1 MAWALHSVVQVVNED
16 GLMADED
23 MIGNGIGAAVSANG
37 NGFIKI
43 LMAVAAVIVLSAV
56 SIVAT
61 LYVTGAMTGYRGGSV
76 EATQAVSNH
85 GPASRQDSFREPIY
99 YAFDPAFVVN
109 FNDGKNI
116 RYLQL
121 TMEVMTYD
129 DSVVED
135 LKKHM
140 PVIRNNLIMILSNLN
155 YEVINTVAGKKKLQ
169 DEALSEIK
177 SILKEKTGR
186 EGVEEV
192 YFTGFVMQ

>member
-1 MAWALHSVVQVVNED
+1 
-16 GLMADED
+16 MADDD
-23 MIGNGIGAAVSANG
+23 MTDNGNGSTGSSSGNGIA
-37 NGFIKI
+37 KI
-43 LMAVAAVIVLSAV
+43 LVAMTAVIVLIAV
-56 SIVAT
+56 SIGAT
-61 LYVTGAMTGYRGGSV
+61 LYFSGVIGGHQSSSDEV
-76 EATQAVSNH
+76 SQEKSSREQAAKDHS
-85 GPASRQDSFREPIY
+85 SKEPIY

-121 TMEVMTYD
+121 TMEVMTYN
-129 DSVVED
+129 SAVVED

-140 PVIRNNLIMILSNLN
+140 PVIRNNLIMMLSNLN
-155 YEVINTVAGKKKLQ
+155 YEVINTVAGKRKLQ
-169 DEALSEIK
+169 DEALTEIK

>member
-1 MAWALHSVVQVVNED
+1 
-16 GLMADED
+16 MADDD
-23 MIGNGIGAAVSANG
+23 MIGNGIGSAVSANG
-37 NGFIKI
+37 NGFVKI
-43 LMAVAAVIVLSAV
+43 LMAITAVIILIAV
-56 SIVAT
+56 SIVTT
-61 LYVTGAMTGYRGGSV
+61 LYVTGAMSGYRGANG
-76 EATQAVSNH
+76 EATQVETGH
-85 GPASRQDSFREPIY
+85 GPAAGQDSFKEPIY

-121 TMEVMTYD
+121 SMEVMTYD

-155 YEVINTVAGKKKLQ
+155 YEVINTGAGKKQLQ
-169 DEALSEIK
+169 DEALTEIR